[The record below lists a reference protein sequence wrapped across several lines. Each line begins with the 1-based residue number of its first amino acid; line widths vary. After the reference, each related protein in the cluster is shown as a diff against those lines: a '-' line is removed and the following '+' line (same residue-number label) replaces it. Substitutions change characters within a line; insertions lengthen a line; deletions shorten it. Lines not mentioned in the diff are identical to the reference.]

1 MNKLSNINFKK
12 ENNKNKNNNNN
23 GDFRNFNS
31 MYKVVSKN
39 KYKFKKRNKSNTK
52 KVYRYGSFTIVLND
66 SGELCVVCG
75 SKKNTYS
82 FITLLTKQQLDK
94 YQIET
99 YMNNMFHNELIS
111 MLNGNYK
118 EMIKLSN
125 ASEIRK
131 IANNNKHPVDLKKQ
145 HKLNAL
151 HVIRQNRFK
160 QMFMINSVKDGWKY
174 KKEYIDILKSAKW
187 CKSHWEIPKGKVEGN
202 ESGYEAAM
210 RENEEE
216 TGISPNMLTFT
227 GNQYTCNFEDDGI
240 KYEYIYYEHML
251 NSKGLMKYDNDSK
264 FEIPPLSQS
273 KAMLEL
279 CELELI
285 PLKNNKW
292 VKYVNK
298 ARNNS
303 GYPNKYADNLE
314 LIFKQILQQM
324 NKQDIYGKTIKHMKL
339 LKHAV
344 LNRTPPNN
352 VSNVNI
358 YDYLN
363 NQWNAT
369 GLPSGTV
376 RSIIYKTYNR

>member
-1 MNKLSNINFKK
+1 MGNTNMGNT
-12 ENNKNKNNNNN
+12 NN
-23 GDFRNFNS
+23 DIYNS
-31 MYKVVSKN
+31 QAKYKIVSKN
-39 KYKFKKRNKSNTK
+39 KYKSKKRNKPTVK
-52 KVYRYGSFTIVLND
+52 KVYRFGSFTIVLND
-66 SGELCVVCG
+66 KGELCVVCG

-82 FITLLTKQQLDK
+82 FITLLTKQQLGQ

-99 YMNNMFHNELIS
+99 YMNNLFHNELIS
-111 MLNGNYK
+111 MLNGNYR

-131 IANNNKHPVDLKKQ
+131 IANKNKPPINPKKQ
-145 HKLNAL
+145 YKLNTL
-151 HVIRQNRFK
+151 HEIRQKRFNRT
-160 QMFMINSVKDGWKY
+160 FMINSNKEGWKY
-174 KKEYIDILKSAKW
+174 KKEHLETLKSAKW
-187 CKSHWEIPKGKVEGN
+187 CKAHWEIPKGKIEGN

-216 TGISPNMLTFT
+216 TGIPPDMLTFT

-240 KYEYIYYEHML
+240 EYEYVYYEHML
-251 NSKGLMKYDNDSK
+251 NSKGLMKYNNDSK

-273 KAMLEL
+273 NAMLEL

-292 VKYVNK
+292 MRYVNK

-314 LIFKQILQQM
+314 LIFKQLLRQM
-324 NKQDIYGKTIKHMKL
+324 NEQDVYGKTLKHMKL
-339 LKHAV
+339 LKNAI
-344 LNRTPPNN
+344 LNKAAPINN
-352 VSNVNI
+352 CAVNI

-363 NQWNAT
+363 THWDVT

-376 RSIIYKTYNR
+376 RSIIYKMS

>member
-1 MNKLSNINFKK
+1 MGNTNMGNT
-12 ENNKNKNNNNN
+12 NN
-23 GDFRNFNS
+23 DIYNS
-31 MYKVVSKN
+31 QAKYKIVSKN
-39 KYKFKKRNKSNTK
+39 KYKSKKRNKPTVK
-52 KVYRYGSFTIVLND
+52 KVYRFGSFTIVLND
-66 SGELCVVCG
+66 KGELCVVCG

-82 FITLLTKQQLDK
+82 FITLLTKQQLGQ

-99 YMNNMFHNELIS
+99 YMNNLFHNELIS
-111 MLNGNYK
+111 MLNGNYR

-131 IANNNKHPVDLKKQ
+131 IANNNKPINPKKQ
-145 HKLNAL
+145 YKLNTL
-151 HVIRQNRFK
+151 HEIRQKRFK
-160 QMFMINSVKDGWKY
+160 RIFMINSNKEGWKY
-174 KKEYIDILKSAKW
+174 KKEYLEILKSAKW
-187 CKSHWEIPKGKVEGN
+187 CKAHWEIPKGKIEGN

-216 TGISPNMLTFT
+216 TGIPPDMLTFT

-240 KYEYIYYEHML
+240 EYEYVYYEHML
-251 NSKGLMKYDNDSK
+251 NSKGLMKYNNDSK

-273 KAMLEL
+273 NAMLEL

-292 VKYVNK
+292 MRYVNK

-314 LIFKQILQQM
+314 LIFKQLLRQM
-324 NKQDIYGKTIKHMKL
+324 NKQDVYGKTLKHMKL
-339 LKHAV
+339 LKNAI
-344 LNRTPPNN
+344 LNKAAPINN
-352 VSNVNI
+352 CAVNI

-363 NQWNAT
+363 THWDVT

-376 RSIIYKTYNR
+376 RSIIYKMS